1 MRKLVS
7 LVEKEV
13 KDLLRD
19 PRIYIGLVV
28 PVVLMPLLGFL
39 MSTSMSSSIE
49 AGAKGLKIAVLDYDK
64 TVLSNAFLNL
74 SRSLGADVKSID
86 VADIET
92 AVGEARNLGSTALIV
107 IGRGFENDLVNF
119 RRASVEVYVVMETM
133 SLGSIGAY
141 SAVEGL
147 LSVSSKIFS
156 NMLISKL
163 NPNISPD
170 VVREP
175 FNISTRSILKD
186 KIIKVPPQVLF
197 NQLLM
202 GYSIMIPLLLLMLS
216 ITVVQFAATATA
228 VENEEKTLET
238 LLTFPVTRYDIL
250 LAKLLGSSILAVIGS
265 ILFTGGFILYFNNML
280 TMSGFNFPVGEVSQ
294 LLPSPPPESF
304 ILLAVSLILAI
315 LFVTS
320 LGVTIGALS
329 SDVRM
334 ANSLLGVAIVP
345 IMIPSL
351 LMMYGDLNTLPLALQ
366 LLVYAL
372 PTSYPIMIAKGMMM
386 TPISFEAILGIPYS
400 AALTVL
406 VLYATSM
413 LLVPEKLLTIQY
425 GLRLRGARKQQIKE
439 LENKAFVA

>member
-28 PVVLMPLLGFL
+28 PAILMPLLGLL
-39 MSTSMSSSIE
+39 MTTSMSSSIE
-49 AGAKGLKIAVLDYDK
+49 AGTKGLKIAVLDYDR
-64 TVLSNAFLNL
+64 TELSNAFLSLPANL
-74 SRSLGADVKSID
+74 GINIRIVNATGVEA
-86 VADIET
+86 
-92 AVGEARNLGSTALIV
+92 AVSEARSSGSNALIV
-107 IGRGFENDLVNF
+107 IRKGFEDDLVNF
-119 RRASVEVYVVMETM
+119 RKAGIEVYIVMESM

-141 SAVEGL
+141 SAVEGVL
-147 LSVSSKIFS
+147 DLSSKVFS

-163 NPNISPD
+163 DPNVSPD
-170 VVREP
+170 IVREP
-175 FNISTRSILKD
+175 LNISTRSIVKD
-186 KIIKVPPQVLF
+186 RIVEVPPQILF

-202 GYSIMIPLLLLMLS
+202 GYSIMVPLLLLMLS

-265 ILFTGGFILYFNNML
+265 ILFTGGFILYFNSML
-280 TMSGFNFPVGEVSQ
+280 TMSGLSFTAEDVSQ

-304 ILLAVSLILAI
+304 MLLAVSLILAI

-320 LGVTIGALS
+320 LGVAIGALS

-334 ANSLLGVAIVP
+334 ANSLLGVVIVP

>member
-1 MRKLVS
+1 MRKLFS

-28 PVVLMPLLGFL
+28 PVILMPLLGFL
-39 MSTSMSSSIE
+39 MSTSMGSSIE
-49 AGAKGLKIAVLDYDK
+49 AGTKSVKIAVLDYDK
-64 TVLSNAFLNL
+64 TSLSKTLLDL
-74 SRSLGADVKSID
+74 SASLGMDVRRIDAADLE
-86 VADIET
+86 A
-92 AVGEARNLGSTALIV
+92 AVSEARNLGSNALLV
-107 IGRGFENDLVNF
+107 IRKGFENDLINF
-119 RRASVEVYVVMETM
+119 RRASVEVYFVMESM

-141 SAVEGL
+141 TAVEGVL
-147 LSVSSKIFS
+147 GFSSTFFS

-163 NPNISPD
+163 NPNIPPD
-170 VVREP
+170 VVRDP

-186 KIIKVPPQVLF
+186 KIIEVPPQILF

-280 TMSGFNFPVGEVSQ
+280 SMSGFNFPVEDVSH

-320 LGVTIGALS
+320 LGVAIGGLS

-334 ANSLLGVAIVP
+334 ANSLLGVVIVP
-345 IMIPSL
+345 IMIPSF
-351 LMMYGDLNTLPLALQ
+351 LMMYGDLGTLPLTLKI
-366 LLVYAL
+366 LVYAL
-372 PTSYPIMIAKGMMM
+372 PTSYPIMIAKDMMM
-386 TPISFEAILGIPYS
+386 TPIPFETLLGIPYS

-413 LLVPEKLLTIQY
+413 LLAPEKLLTVQY
-425 GLRLRGARKQQIKE
+425 RLRLRSIRRRQIKE
-439 LENKAFVA
+439 LDD

>member
-1 MRKLVS
+1 MRRLFP

-19 PRIYIGLVV
+19 PRIYIGLVI
-28 PVVLMPLLGFL
+28 PVILMPLLGFL
-39 MSTSMSSSIE
+39 ISTSMSSSIE
-49 AGAKGLKIAVLDYDK
+49 AGARSVKIAVLDCDK
-64 TVLSNAFLNL
+64 TALSNTLLNL
-74 SRSLGADVKSID
+74 SVSLGADIVKID
-86 VADIET
+86 VPDLEVAI
-92 AVGEARNLGSTALIV
+92 GEARNLGSKALLV
-107 IGRGFENDLVNF
+107 IRKGFENDLVNY
-119 RRASVEVYVVMETM
+119 RKASIEVYVVMESV
-133 SLGSIGAY
+133 SLASIGVY
-141 SAVEGL
+141 TSIEGML
-147 LSVSSKIFS
+147 TLSSKFFS
-156 NMLISKL
+156 NMLVSKL

-170 VVREP
+170 VVRDP
-175 FNISTRSILKD
+175 FNISARSILKD
-186 KIIKVPPQVLF
+186 KIIEVPPQIFF

-202 GYSIMIPLLLLMLS
+202 GYSIMIPLLLLILS

-238 LLTFPVTRYDIL
+238 LLTFPVTRYEIL

-280 TMSGFNFPVGEVSQ
+280 SMQGFGFPIGNISQ

-320 LGVTIGALS
+320 LGVAIGALS

-334 ANSLLGVAIVP
+334 ANSLLGVVIVP
-345 IMIPSL
+345 IMVPSF
-351 LMMYGDLNTLPLALQ
+351 LMMYGDLGTLPLALQ

-372 PTSYPIMIAKGMMM
+372 PTSYPIMIAKDMM
-386 TPISFEAILGIPYS
+386 TSVPLETILGIPYS

-413 LLVPEKLLTIQY
+413 LLTPEKLLTIQY
-425 GLRLRGARKQQIKE
+425 GLRLRGARKRQIRE
-439 LENKAFVA
+439 LD

>member
-28 PVVLMPLLGFL
+28 PVILMPLLGLL
-39 MSTSMSSSIE
+39 MSTAMRSSIE
-49 AGAKGLKIAVLDYDK
+49 AGTKGLKIAVLDYDK
-64 TVLSNAFLNL
+64 TELSNAFLNL
-74 SRSLGADVKSID
+74 SMNLGVKIRMVNATD
-86 VADIET
+86 LEA
-92 AVGEARNLGSTALIV
+92 AVSEARDSGSNALVV
-107 IGRGFENDLVNF
+107 IRKGFEDDLVNF
-119 RRASVEVYVVMETM
+119 RKAGVEVYVVMESM

-141 SAVEGL
+141 SAVEGV
-147 LSVSSKIFS
+147 LSLSSKIFS

-163 NPNISPD
+163 NPNVSPD

-175 FNISTRSILKD
+175 LNISTRSIVKD
-186 KIIKVPPQVLF
+186 RIMEIPPQILF

-280 TMSGFNFPVGEVSQ
+280 TMSGFNFPSEGVSQ
-294 LLPSPPPESF
+294 LLPSPQPESVM
-304 ILLAVSLILAI
+304 LLAVSLILAI
-315 LFVTS
+315 LFITS
-320 LGVTIGALS
+320 LGVAIGALS

-334 ANSLLGVAIVP
+334 ANSLLGVVIVP
-345 IMIPSL
+345 IMVPSL
-351 LMMYGDLNTLPLALQ
+351 LMMYGDLSMLPLALQ

-372 PTSYPIMIAKGMMM
+372 PTSYPIMIAKGMMI

-413 LLVPEKLLTIQY
+413 LLAPEKLLTIQY
-425 GLRLRGARKQQIKE
+425 GLRLRGTRKQQIKE
-439 LENKAFVA
+439 LNQASVA

>member
-1 MRKLVS
+1 MRRLFP

-19 PRIYIGLVV
+19 PRIYIGLVI
-28 PVVLMPLLGFL
+28 PVILMPLLGFL
-39 MSTSMSSSIE
+39 ISTSMSSSIE
-49 AGAKGLKIAVLDYDK
+49 AGARSVKIAVLDCDK
-64 TVLSNAFLNL
+64 TALSNTLLNL
-74 SRSLGADVKSID
+74 SVSLGADIVKID
-86 VADIET
+86 VPDLEVAI
-92 AVGEARNLGSTALIV
+92 GEARNLGSKALLV
-107 IGRGFENDLVNF
+107 IRKGFENDLVNY
-119 RRASVEVYVVMETM
+119 RKASIEVYVVMESV
-133 SLGSIGAY
+133 SLASIGVY
-141 SAVEGL
+141 TSIEGML
-147 LSVSSKIFS
+147 TLSSKFFS
-156 NMLISKL
+156 NMLVSKL

-170 VVREP
+170 VVRDP
-175 FNISTRSILKD
+175 FNISARSILKD
-186 KIIKVPPQVLF
+186 KIIEVPPQIFF

-202 GYSIMIPLLLLMLS
+202 GYSIMIPLLLLILS

-238 LLTFPVTRYDIL
+238 LLTFPVTRYEIL

-280 TMSGFNFPVGEVSQ
+280 SMQGFGFPIGNISQ

-304 ILLAVSLILAI
+304 MLLAVSLILAI

-320 LGVTIGALS
+320 LGVAIGALS

-334 ANSLLGVAIVP
+334 ANSLLGVVIVP
-345 IMIPSL
+345 IMVPSF
-351 LMMYGDLNTLPLALQ
+351 LMMYGDLGTLPLALQ

-372 PTSYPIMIAKGMMM
+372 PTSYPIMIAKDMM
-386 TPISFEAILGIPYS
+386 TSVPLETILGIPYS

-413 LLVPEKLLTIQY
+413 LLTPEKLLTIQY
-425 GLRLRGARKQQIKE
+425 GLRLRGARKRQIRE
-439 LENKAFVA
+439 LD

>member
-28 PVVLMPLLGFL
+28 PVILMPLLGFL

-49 AGAKGLKIAVLDYDK
+49 AGAKGVKIAVLDYDK
-64 TVLSNAFLNL
+64 TVLSNTFLNL
-74 SRSLGADVKSID
+74 SMSLGADIRKVD
-86 VADIET
+86 ATDLET
-92 AVGEARNLGSTALIV
+92 AVDEARNLGSNALIV
-107 IGRGFENDLVNF
+107 IGKGFENDLVNF
-119 RRASVEVYVVMETM
+119 RRASVEVYIVMETM

-141 SAVEGL
+141 SAVEGV

-170 VVREP
+170 AVRDP

-186 KIIKVPPQVLF
+186 KIIEAPPQVLF

-280 TMSGFNFPVGEVSQ
+280 AMSGFNFPAGDFSQ

-304 ILLAVSLILAI
+304 ILLAASLILAI

-320 LGVTIGALS
+320 LGVAIGALS

-334 ANSLLGVAIVP
+334 ANSLLGVVIVP
-345 IMIPSL
+345 IMIPSF
-351 LMMYGDLNTLPLALQ
+351 LMMYGDLGTLPLALQ

-372 PTSYPIMIAKGMMM
+372 PTSYPIMMAKDMMM
-386 TPISFEAILGIPYS
+386 TPIPFEAILGIPYS

-413 LLVPEKLLTIQY
+413 LLAPEKLLTVQY
-425 GLRLRGARKQQIKE
+425 GLRLRGTRRQRVRE
-439 LENKAFVA
+439 LENQTTVG

>member
-1 MRKLVS
+1 MRKLFS

-49 AGAKGLKIAVLDYDK
+49 AGAKGLKIAVLDCDK
-64 TVLSNAFLNL
+64 TALSNALLNL
-74 SRSLGADVKSID
+74 SMSLGADVRRVD
-86 VADIET
+86 AADLDT
-92 AVGEARNLGSTALIV
+92 AVGEARKLGSNALLV
-107 IGRGFENDLVNF
+107 IRKGFENDLVNF
-119 RRASVEVYVVMETM
+119 RRASVEVYVVMESI

-141 SAVEGL
+141 TAVEGVL
-147 LSVSSKIFS
+147 ALSSKFFS

-163 NPNISPD
+163 NPSISPD
-170 VVREP
+170 VVRDP

-186 KIIKVPPQVLF
+186 KIIKVPPQMLF

-265 ILFTGGFILYFNNML
+265 ILFTGGFILYFNSML
-280 TMSGFNFPVGEVSQ
+280 SLSGFNFPVEDVSQ
-294 LLPSPPPESF
+294 LLPPPPPESF
-304 ILLAVSLILAI
+304 ILLAVSLLLAI

-320 LGVTIGALS
+320 LGVAIGALS

-334 ANSLLGVAIVP
+334 ANSLLGVVIVP
-345 IMIPSL
+345 IMIPSF
-351 LMMYGDLNTLPLALQ
+351 LMMYGDLDTLPLALQ

-372 PTSYPIMIAKGMMM
+372 PTSYPIMIAKDMMM
-386 TPISFEAILGIPYS
+386 TPISFETIIGIPYS

-413 LLVPEKLLTIQY
+413 LLAPEKLLTVQY
-425 GLRLRGARKQQIKE
+425 GLRLRGARRRQIKE
-439 LENKAFVA
+439 LDNQSTVC

>member
-1 MRKLVS
+1 MRKLFS

-28 PVVLMPLLGFL
+28 PVILMPLLGFL

-74 SRSLGADVKSID
+74 SMSLGADVRR
-86 VADIET
+86 VAATDLKT
-92 AVGEARNLGSTALIV
+92 AVDEARNLSSTALIV
-107 IGRGFENDLVNF
+107 IRKGFESDLVNF
-119 RRASVEVYVVMETM
+119 RRASVEVYVIMESMT
-133 SLGSIGAY
+133 LGSIGAY
-141 SAVEGL
+141 TAVEGVL
-147 LSVSSKIFS
+147 GLSSKFFS
-156 NMLISKL
+156 DVLLSKL

-170 VVREP
+170 VVRNP
-175 FNISTRSILKD
+175 FNISTCSILKD
-186 KIIKVPPQVLF
+186 KIIEVPPQILF

-202 GYSIMIPLLLLMLS
+202 GYSVMIPLLLLMLS

-280 TMSGFNFPVGEVSQ
+280 SMSGFNFPVENISQ

-304 ILLAVSLILAI
+304 ILLAVSLVLAI

-334 ANSLLGVAIVP
+334 ANSLLGVVIVP
-345 IMIPSL
+345 IMIPSF
-351 LMMYGDLNTLPLALQ
+351 LMMYGDLGTLPLALK

-372 PTSYPIMIAKGMMM
+372 PTSYPVMIAKDMMI
-386 TPISFEAILGIPYS
+386 TPIPFEAILGIPYS
-400 AALTVL
+400 AALTIL

-413 LLVPEKLLTIQY
+413 LLAPEKLLTIQY
-425 GLRLRGARKQQIKE
+425 RLRLRGARRRQFKE
-439 LENKAFVA
+439 LDGQSTGG

>member
-1 MRKLVS
+1 MRRLFP

-19 PRIYIGLVV
+19 PRIYIGLVI
-28 PVVLMPLLGFL
+28 PVILMPLLGFL
-39 MSTSMSSSIE
+39 ISTSMSSSIE
-49 AGAKGLKIAVLDYDK
+49 AGARSVKIAVLDCDK
-64 TVLSNAFLNL
+64 TALSNTLLNL
-74 SRSLGADVKSID
+74 SVSLGADIVKID
-86 VADIET
+86 VPDLEVAI
-92 AVGEARNLGSTALIV
+92 GEARNLGSKALLV
-107 IGRGFENDLVNF
+107 IRKGFENDLVNY
-119 RRASVEVYVVMETM
+119 RKASIEVYVVMESV
-133 SLGSIGAY
+133 SLASIGVY
-141 SAVEGL
+141 TSIEGML
-147 LSVSSKIFS
+147 TLSSKFFS
-156 NMLISKL
+156 NMLVSKL

-170 VVREP
+170 VVRDP
-175 FNISTRSILKD
+175 FNISARSILKD
-186 KIIKVPPQVLF
+186 KIIEVPPQIFF

-202 GYSIMIPLLLLMLS
+202 GYSIMIPLLLLILS

-238 LLTFPVTRYDIL
+238 LLTFPVTRYEIL

-280 TMSGFNFPVGEVSQ
+280 SMQGFGFPIGNISQ

-320 LGVTIGALS
+320 LGVAIGALS

-334 ANSLLGVAIVP
+334 ANSLLVVVIVP
-345 IMIPSL
+345 IMVPSF
-351 LMMYGDLNTLPLALQ
+351 LMMYGDLGTLPLALQ

-372 PTSYPIMIAKGMMM
+372 PTSYPIMIARDMM
-386 TPISFEAILGIPYS
+386 TSVPLETILGIPYS

-413 LLVPEKLLTIQY
+413 LLTPEKLLTIQY
-425 GLRLRGARKQQIKE
+425 GLRLRGARKRQIRE
-439 LENKAFVA
+439 LD

>member
-1 MRKLVS
+1 MRRLFP

-19 PRIYIGLVV
+19 PRIYIGLVI
-28 PVVLMPLLGFL
+28 PVILMPLLGFL
-39 MSTSMSSSIE
+39 ISTSMSSSIE
-49 AGAKGLKIAVLDYDK
+49 AGARSVKIAVLDCDK
-64 TVLSNAFLNL
+64 TALSNTLLNL
-74 SRSLGADVKSID
+74 SVSLGADIVKID
-86 VADIET
+86 VPDLEVAI
-92 AVGEARNLGSTALIV
+92 GEARNLGSKALLV
-107 IGRGFENDLVNF
+107 IRKGFENDLVNY
-119 RRASVEVYVVMETM
+119 RKASIEVYVVMESV
-133 SLGSIGAY
+133 SLASIGVY
-141 SAVEGL
+141 TSIEGML
-147 LSVSSKIFS
+147 TLSSKFFS
-156 NMLISKL
+156 NMLVSKL

-170 VVREP
+170 VVRDP
-175 FNISTRSILKD
+175 FNISARSILKD
-186 KIIKVPPQVLF
+186 KIIEVPPQIFF

-202 GYSIMIPLLLLMLS
+202 GYSIMIPLLLLILS

-238 LLTFPVTRYDIL
+238 LLTFPVTRYEIL

-280 TMSGFNFPVGEVSQ
+280 SMQGFGFPIGNISQ

-320 LGVTIGALS
+320 LGVAIGALS

-334 ANSLLGVAIVP
+334 ANSLLGVVIVP
-345 IMIPSL
+345 IMVPSF
-351 LMMYGDLNTLPLALQ
+351 LMMYGDLGTLPLALQ

-372 PTSYPIMIAKGMMM
+372 PTSYPIMIARDMM
-386 TPISFEAILGIPYS
+386 TSVPLETILGIPYS

-413 LLVPEKLLTIQY
+413 LLTPEKLLTIQY
-425 GLRLRGARKQQIKE
+425 GLRLRGARKRQIRE
-439 LENKAFVA
+439 LD

>member
-28 PVVLMPLLGFL
+28 PVILMPLLGFL

-49 AGAKGLKIAVLDYDK
+49 AGTEGLKIAILDYDK
-64 TVLSNAFLNL
+64 TVLSNTLVNL
-74 SRSLGADVKSID
+74 SMSLGADVRRVD
-86 VADIET
+86 AADLEA
-92 AVGEARNLGSTALIV
+92 AVGEAGSLGSKALIV
-107 IGRGFENDLVNF
+107 IRKGFENDLVNF

-133 SLGSIGAY
+133 SLGSLGAY
-141 SAVEGL
+141 SAVEGV
-147 LSVSSKIFS
+147 LSLSSRIFS

-163 NPNISPD
+163 NPNIPPD
-170 VVREP
+170 VVRDP

-186 KIIKVPPQVLF
+186 KIIEVPPQVLF

-265 ILFTGGFILYFNNML
+265 ILFTGGFILYFNNMF
-280 TMSGFNFPVGEVSQ
+280 TMSGLNFPVGDVSQ
-294 LLPSPPPESF
+294 LIPSPPPESF
-304 ILLAVSLILAI
+304 MLLAVSLILAI

-320 LGVTIGALS
+320 LGVAIGALS

-334 ANSLLGVAIVP
+334 ANSLLGVVIVP
-345 IMIPSL
+345 IMVPSF
-351 LMMYGDLNTLPLALQ
+351 LMMYGDLGTLPLALK

-372 PTSYPIMIAKGMMM
+372 PTSYPIMIAKDMMM
-386 TPISFEAILGIPYS
+386 TPISFETILGIPYS

-413 LLVPEKLLTIQY
+413 LLAPEKLLTIQY
-425 GLRLRGARKQQIKE
+425 GLRLRGARRRQTKE
-439 LENKAFVA
+439 LEASLQ